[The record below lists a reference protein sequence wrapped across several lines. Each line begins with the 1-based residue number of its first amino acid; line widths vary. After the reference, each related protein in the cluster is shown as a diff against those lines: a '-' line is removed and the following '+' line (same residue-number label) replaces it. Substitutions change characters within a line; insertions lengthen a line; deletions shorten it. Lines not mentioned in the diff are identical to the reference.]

1 MCKQASMAVSAY
13 LSITGNSDVSFR
25 IQMSTHFGVNI
36 QDQTVWQF
44 KITKLKYMGE
54 LQQIHSYLIKN
65 PKKLVVLQLVN
76 NCCIYLV

>member
-25 IQMSTHFGVNI
+25 IQISTHMGVNI

-44 KITKLKYMGE
+44 KITKLKYIGE
-54 LQQIHSYLIKN
+54 LQ
-65 PKKLVVLQLVN
+65 
-76 NCCIYLV
+76 